1 MLYKNI
7 RLRRKNKKKI
17 QIIFRKKFGTGFWIA
32 ILVMAVFLNVQE
44 TLASEITSEKLIK
57 LVNELRAEQRI
68 GELIVNPNLTLA
80 AANKARD
87 MFEHNYFAHTS
98 PQGITPWHWIRQ
110 ADYSYQYAGENLAM
124 DFITAEGMHKALI
137 ASATHRKNILNPNYK
152 EIGIAV
158 LDGNFEDRQT
168 IIAVQIFGTIVSTI
182 EKQKIAENSTEPS
195 VSNNPITIPV
205 STIAKTT
212 KSTAITPGNYSNKN
226 KLNKKKLVLSSDLRK
241 GSDSNS
247 QKVQQKAPVLPVELV
262 KEDELVKE
270 ELVSDEKENNF
281 IFQECDS
288 IALFQNNNQDNK
300 EKNLTIPFLKL
311 DSNGRIKGV
320 SENTNKFVIL
330 NLPAALTTLQTNLFQ
345 DLFQNFDYRIDRFR
359 NYLSCFLFGGSIEAY
374 VR

>member
-7 RLRRKNKKKI
+7 RLRRQRLQQAGINHRRKNK
-17 QIIFRKKFGTGFWIA
+17 KKFGTGFWIA

-57 LVNELRAEQRI
+57 LVNQSRAEQRI
-68 GELIVNPNLTLA
+68 GELTANPNLTLA
-80 AANKARD
+80 AANKTRD
-87 MFEHNYFAHTS
+87 MFKHNYFAHTS

-137 ASATHRKNILNPNYK
+137 TSATHRKNILNPNYK

-158 LDGNFEDRQT
+158 LSGNFEDRQT
-168 IIAVQIFGTIVSTI
+168 IITVQIFGTLVSTI

-195 VSNNPITIPV
+195 VSNKPITTPV
-205 STIAKTT
+205 STITKIK
-212 KSTAITPGNYSNKN
+212 KSTAITPGNHSNKN
-226 KLNKKKLVLSSDLRK
+226 KLNKEKLVLS
-241 GSDSNS
+241 
-247 QKVQQKAPVLPVELV
+247 KVPVLPVELV
-262 KEDELVKE
+262 EEDELVKE

-281 IFQECDS
+281 IFQEYDS

-320 SENTNKFVIL
+320 SKNTNKFVIQ
-330 NLPAALTTLQTNLFQ
+330 NLPAVLTTLQLQ
-345 DLFQNFDYRIDRFR
+345 IQNFDYRIDRFR

>member
-1 MLYKNI
+1 MLYRNI

-17 QIIFRKKFGTGFWIA
+17 QIISRKKFGTGFWIA

-195 VSNNPITIPV
+195 VSNKPITIPV
-205 STIAKTT
+205 STIT
-212 KSTAITPGNYSNKN
+212 KIIKPTAMTLGNHSNKN

-262 KEDELVKE
+262 KEDELIKE

-281 IFQECDS
+281 IF
-288 IALFQNNNQDNK
+288 K

-374 VR
+374 IR